1 MITGE
6 QRLARRNYIGSS
18 DAAAILGLDPF
29 KNVADVYWMKVGQAE
44 SPMNPAMK
52 AGSKLESVVLD
63 YAENE
68 LGKELLRDVFNA
80 SDIFCANHDAIV
92 ARADEGVEAKT
103 SGITGPGF
111 NDQWGE
117 PGTDEVPEHVVVQ
130 CQHQMFVAN
139 LQLVWVPVLIGGRG
153 FQMYRVDRNDELIGI
168 MQEKL
173 RRFWED
179 HVLAKVPPEGVLANI
194 DVIRRVKRVPNK
206 VAHIPGDVVDRWLNC
221 KQAAK
226 EAGDE
231 KERAEA
237 LLLTYL
243 GDAEA
248 GDSTAGRVTFYS
260 QKRAA
265 YEVKESSFRVLRHV
279 KQKRS

>member
-1 MITGE
+1 MITNE
-6 QRLARRNYIGSS
+6 QRIARRGYIGSS
-18 DAAAILGLDPF
+18 DAAAILGLDPWR
-29 KNVADVYWMKVGQAE
+29 NAADVYWQKVGEADV
-44 SPMNPAMK
+44 PPNPAME
-52 AGSKLESVVLD
+52 AGNKLESVVLD
-63 YAENE
+63 YAEKE
-68 LGKELLRDVFNA
+68 LGRELLRDVFNA

-92 ARADEGVEAKT
+92 ARHPEGVEAKT

-117 PGTDEVPEHVVVQ
+117 AGTDQIPEHVVVQ

-153 FQMYRVDRNDELIGI
+153 FQIYKVDRNDELIGA
-168 MQEKL
+168 MQDRL
-173 RRFWED
+173 RQFWVD
-179 HVLAKVPPEGVLANI
+179 HVVAKVPPEGILASL
-194 DVIRRVKRVPNK
+194 DVIRRVKRVPDK
-206 VAHIPGDVVDRWLNC
+206 VAQVPVNVMDRWLNC

-226 EAGDE
+226 ESLDE

-248 GDSTAGRVTFYS
+248 GDSLAGRVTYYA

-265 YEVKESSFRVLRHV
+265 YEVKESSYRVLRHI
-279 KQKRS
+279 KPKRS